1 MTDIKRFEEFAEDVR
16 GAMALRYPDDEVE
29 LKRITKNNGVIYTGI
44 SVRNEDEKLY
54 PTLYLEPF
62 FEECVDGRLDDETV
76 DRICSIYE
84 SRRIGAAPE
93 LDFLTDYEAIRKNLR
108 CKLINFA
115 SNEDFL
121 KDVPCR
127 KFMDLA
133 IVPYY
138 RIRDCDLGKSIMS
151 EGTFVIRNSHL
162 KMWKVS
168 ADMLINES
176 ITNTFTME
184 DPQITGIYEVLSRIN
199 PAFAQTVPK
208 EAAEAAPM
216 YVMTTDGINGAVSML
231 YEKKIGEFCE
241 SIDSDVY
248 IVPSSVNE
256 VILVPRKGCI
266 PEGMLNEMV
275 REVNASELRPVDV
288 LSDHV
293 YYFDRG
299 EGYRM
304 AV

>member
-1 MTDIKRFEEFAEDVR
+1 MTDIKRFEEFADDVR
-16 GAMALRYPDDEVE
+16 EAMALRYPDDKVE
-29 LKRITKNNGVIYTGI
+29 LKRVTKNNGVIYTGI
-44 SVRNEDEKLY
+44 SVRNEDEKVY

-62 FEECVDGRLDDETV
+62 FEECGEAPLDDETV

-84 SRRIGAAPE
+84 SRRIGSVPE
-93 LDFLTDYEAIRKNLR
+93 LDFLSDYECVRKNLR
-108 CKLINFA
+108 CKLINYK
-115 SNEDFL
+115 SNEEFL

-138 RIRDCDLGKSIMS
+138 RIKDCDLGKSIMS
-151 EGTFVIRNSHL
+151 EGSFVIRKTHL
-162 KMWKVS
+162 DMWEVS
-168 ADMLINES
+168 AESLISES
-176 ITNTFTME
+176 IRNTFTME
-184 DPQITGIYEVLSRIN
+184 NPVITGIYEVLKKMN
-199 PAFAQTVPK
+199 PAFAESVPK
-208 EAAEAAPM
+208 EAQAAPM
-216 YVMTTDGINGAVSML
+216 YVMTTDGAGGAVSML
-231 YEKKIGEFCE
+231 YEDKIGEFCD

-256 VILVPRKGCI
+256 VILVPEKGCI
-266 PEGMLNEMV
+266 PENMLNEMV
-275 REVNASELRPVDV
+275 REVNATELQPVDV

-293 YYFDRG
+293 YYFDRY